1 MLPEK
6 ECEICGILFQ
16 PTRANQ
22 KYCPDCRKHP
32 EQKKKE
38 YSRAL
43 ARSIREYGTGY
54 EAPVFFE
61 SACKYCGHVF
71 QNNRFQ
77 LKKFC
82 SDVCEHN
89 WILEHTRCVN
99 CGKPATEGDNLP
111 KHDSDLWYCSERC
124 RHEAWMKDQREQG
137 NTHPCPV
144 CGKEVYNSKTY
155 CSQECYEKARPKAKT
170 YAYICLYCGKQG
182 ISNSP
187 KKFCSKECYRAAVK
201 SGWKPANDIPAQ
213 RAHEKQKNILS
224 KRAVEKKKGKK
235 GKIHSGKWT
244 LWDLPHILCRLH
256 SNDIE
261 LSLYARG
268 RQVTRWKESALL
280 PYFYR

>member
-54 EAPVFFE
+54 EAPIFFE

-71 QNNRFQ
+71 QINRFQ

-99 CGKPATEGDNLP
+99 CGKPATEAV
-111 KHDSDLWYCSERC
+111 C
-124 RHEAWMKDQREQG
+124 MKSVVRNWRDP
-137 NTHPCPV
+137 THHRRV
-144 CGKEVYNSKTY
+144 KRKRISL
-155 CSQECYEKARPKAKT
+155 AK
-170 YAYICLYCGKQG
+170 
-182 ISNSP
+182 S
-187 KKFCSKECYRAAVK
+187 
-201 SGWKPANDIPAQ
+201 
-213 RAHEKQKNILS
+213 
-224 KRAVEKKKGKK
+224 
-235 GKIHSGKWT
+235 
-244 LWDLPHILCRLH
+244 
-256 SNDIE
+256 
-261 LSLYARG
+261 
-268 RQVTRWKESALL
+268 
-280 PYFYR
+280 YF